1 MLFRWVRDDDDLND
15 DIIKYR
21 LDGRLCTT
29 APTVQAS
36 NFWQDLKTDL
46 RHLEKL
52 ATTLTLQLDFS
63 GITEVCSSG
72 LAWFF
77 QVHDD
82 LMRVQMKFRLVNMPE
97 QMIEIIHLLELEN
110 FFAEN
115 MASSNA

>member
-1 MLFRWVRDDDDLND
+1 MYFRWIRDDDDLND
-15 DIIKYR
+15 DVIKYR
-21 LDGRLCTT
+21 LDGKLCTA

-52 ATTLTLQLDFS
+52 ATTLTLQLDCS

-82 LMRVQMKFRLVNMPE
+82 LMRVQMKFRLTNVPE
-97 QMIEIIHLLELEN
+97 SMLEIIRLLELDE
-110 FFAEN
+110 FFAETLVITN
-115 MASSNA
+115 